1 MGYKINKE
9 TSTGAIAQYAK
20 VSSYT
25 VSCVDEKQVIQA
37 VFQLYASKEKKD
49 ANYTPFEEC
58 VNFKFELK
66 KDFNGN
72 ILKKI
77 YTEAKQLEEFATAEE
92 V

>member
-25 VSCVDEKQVIQA
+25 VSCVDDKQVIQA
-37 VFQLYASKEKKD
+37 VFQLYASKEKRD
-49 ANYTPFEEC
+49 ANYTPFEES
-58 VNFKFELK
+58 VSLRFELK